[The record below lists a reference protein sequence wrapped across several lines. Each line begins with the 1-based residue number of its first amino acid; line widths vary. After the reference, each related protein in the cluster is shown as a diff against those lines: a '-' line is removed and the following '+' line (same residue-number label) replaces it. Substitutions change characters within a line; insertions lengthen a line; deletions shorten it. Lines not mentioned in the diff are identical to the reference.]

1 VHPKKQSFRNIEAA
15 MSVKNADFSNYI
27 SEYENFPKS
36 GILFRDIS
44 PLLASPV
51 AMQAA
56 LESFTNQLSHFNADM
71 IVGIESRGFLFST
84 LLSYRL
90 GIGSLMIRKQGK
102 LPGVVIKQNYA
113 LEYGKATLEI
123 QNSAQIRG
131 KSMILIDDL
140 LATGGTVAAAK
151 SLLERCGAVV
161 AACAV
166 VVELKALQG
175 RKAVGVPIISLQSY
189 D

>member
-1 VHPKKQSFRNIEAA
+1 
-15 MSVKNADFSNYI
+15 MSCKDVDFSNYI

-84 LLSYRL
+84 LLAYQL

-102 LPGVVIKQNYA
+102 LPGVVTKQNYA

-123 QNSAQIRG
+123 QNSAQIKG

-161 AACAV
+161 VACAV

-175 RKAVGVPIISLQSY
+175 RKAVGLPIISLQSY

>member
-1 VHPKKQSFRNIEAA
+1 MSF
-15 MSVKNADFSNYI
+15 KDADFSNYI

-36 GILFRDIS
+36 GTLFRDIS

-56 LESFTNQLSHFNADM
+56 VDSFTNQLSHFNADM

-84 LLSYRL
+84 LLAYRL

-102 LPGVVIKQNYA
+102 LPGVLFKQNYA
-113 LEYGKATLEI
+113 LEYGNATLEI
-123 QNSAQIRG
+123 QNSVQIRG
-131 KSMILIDDL
+131 KSTILIDDL
-140 LATGGTVAAAK
+140 LATGGTVVAAK

-161 AACAV
+161 AACAF

-175 RKAVGVPIISLQSY
+175 RKAVGLPIISLQSY

>member
-1 VHPKKQSFRNIEAA
+1 MSF
-15 MSVKNADFSNYI
+15 KDADFSKYI

-56 LESFTNQLSHFNADM
+56 LESFTKQLSHFNADM

-84 LLSYRL
+84 LLAYRL

>member
-1 VHPKKQSFRNIEAA
+1 MSF
-15 MSVKNADFSNYI
+15 KDADFSNYI

-36 GILFRDIS
+36 GILFRDIG

-56 LESFTNQLSHFNADM
+56 VECFTNQLSKFNADM

-84 LLSYRL
+84 LLAYQL
-90 GIGSLMIRKQGK
+90 GVGSIMIRKKGK
-102 LPGVVIKQNYA
+102 LPGVLIKQHYA
-113 LEYGKATLEI
+113 LEYGEATLEM
-123 QNSAQIRG
+123 QDSAQMRG
-131 KSMILIDDL
+131 KSMILVDDL
-140 LATGGTVAAAK
+140 LATGGTIVAAK
-151 SLLERCGAVV
+151 SLLEQCGAAV

-175 RKAVGVPIISLQSY
+175 RKAVDVPIISLQSY

>member
-1 VHPKKQSFRNIEAA
+1 MSF
-15 MSVKNADFSNYI
+15 KDADFSNYI

-84 LLSYRL
+84 LLAYRL

-140 LATGGTVAAAK
+140 LATGGTLKCAEDLISFSKGTVVSSLVVIELVALSGK
-151 SLLERCGAVV
+151 NKLNSTVHSLLKYAT
-161 AACAV
+161 
-166 VVELKALQG
+166 
-175 RKAVGVPIISLQSY
+175 
-189 D
+189 

>member
-1 VHPKKQSFRNIEAA
+1 MHPQKQSFKNIGATV
-15 MSVKNADFSNYI
+15 SNKVTDFNNYI
-27 SEYENFPKS
+27 SEYLDFPKS
-36 GILFRDIS
+36 GIRFRDIS
-44 PLLASPV
+44 PLLASPE

-56 LESFTNQLSHFNADM
+56 VESFTDQLSHFNADM

-84 LLSYRL
+84 LLAYRL
-90 GIGSLMIRKQGK
+90 GVGSLMIRKKGK
-102 LPGVVIKQNYA
+102 LPGVLIRQSYA
-113 LEYGKATLEI
+113 LEYGEATLEI

-140 LATGGTVAAAK
+140 LATGGTVVAAK
-151 SLLERCGAVV
+151 SLLEQCGAVV

-166 VVELKALQG
+166 VVELEALHG
-175 RKAVGVPIISLQSY
+175 RNAVGLPIVSLQSY